1 MSGYEGQWE
10 RINWEI
16 RRCIESYSTPQARI
30 SCLMKLLS
38 KYGEDG
44 MILYALG
51 EEYELMGDLDQAEEY
66 YIRAEEA
73 FPLRCYKHMARKGAE
88 RVRRLRKMR
97 ISRGRPGPSTT
108 PIDEKISEQDETL
121 YVVACSKKK
130 VWDIEA
136 SAPLY
141 VPARLAYRGDGFLKF
156 LRFIEPLESA
166 GVRWLILSAKYGFI
180 EPWHPIANYDVSF
193 DDPTTGPISD
203 DTLRNQVL
211 YQTRWSNGKP
221 LRDFKVVIVFG
232 PDTYVRK
239 VAKAYEGV
247 AAVRRLKLS

>member
-1 MSGYEGQWE
+1 MSEYEELWE
-10 RINWEI
+10 RINREI

-30 SCLMKLLS
+30 NCLMRLLS
-38 KYGEDG
+38 IYGEDG

-88 RVRRLRKMR
+88 RVRRLKKME
-97 ISRGRPGPSTT
+97 SFRGRQGPSIT
-108 PIDEKISEQDETL
+108 PIDEEISDQNEAL

-130 VWDIEA
+130 VWDVDA
-136 SAPLY
+136 SAPPY

-156 LRFIEPLESA
+156 LRFIEPLEGK

-180 EPWHPIANYDVSF
+180 EPWHPITNYDVSF

-203 DTLRNQVL
+203 DALRNQVL
-211 YQTRWSNGKP
+211 YQTRWDDEKP
-221 LRDFKVVIVFG
+221 LKDFKVVIVFG

-239 VAKAYEGV
+239 TAKAYEGI

>member
-1 MSGYEGQWE
+1 MSGYEELWE
-10 RINWEI
+10 QINREI

-51 EEYELMGDLDQAEEY
+51 EEYELVGDLDQAEEY

-73 FPLRCYKHMARKGAE
+73 FPLRCYKHMARRGAE
-88 RVRRLRKMR
+88 RVRRLREMGGFR
-97 ISRGRPGPSTT
+97 ERQGPSIT
-108 PIDEKISEQDETL
+108 PVREMSAQDETL

-130 VWDIEA
+130 VWDVDA
-136 SAPLY
+136 SAPPY
-141 VPARLAYRGDGFLKF
+141 VPARLAYRGDEFLKF
-156 LRFIEPLESA
+156 LRFIEPLEGK
-166 GVRWLILSAKYGFI
+166 GVRWLILSAKYGFV

-193 DDPTTGPISD
+193 DDPITGPVSD

-211 YQTRWSNGKP
+211 YQTRWSDGKP

-232 PDTYVRK
+232 PDTYIQK
-239 VAKAYEGV
+239 VAKAYEGI
-247 AAVRRLKLS
+247 ATVRRLKLS